1 MMKTK
6 LIILTGPSGVGK
18 ATIEHELFKNKS
30 LRLSF
35 SVSAT
40 TRAPRPGEEH
50 GKQYYFL
57 TKEEFDS
64 KIMNNQFVEWNEH
77 FSNKYGTL
85 VSEVDR
91 IREEGHNP
99 VLEIETVGAK
109 NIMGKYS
116 KDQVL
121 AIFIAP
127 PSVEAL
133 RERIR
138 ARGAE
143 TEAQIEE
150 RIARV
155 NEEMAD
161 MHLFDY
167 VVVNDVL
174 EHAVEKITHIIEKE
188 LN

>member
-1 MMKTK
+1 M
-6 LIILTGPSGVGK
+6 
-18 ATIEHELFKNKS
+18 
-30 LRLSF
+30 
-35 SVSAT
+35 
-40 TRAPRPGEEH
+40 
-50 GKQYYFL
+50 
-57 TKEEFDS
+57 
-64 KIMNNQFVEWNEH
+64 
-77 FSNKYGTL
+77 
-85 VSEVDR
+85 
-91 IREEGHNP
+91 NP

-109 NIMGKYS
+109 NIMGKFT
-116 KDQVL
+116 KEEVL

-138 ARGAE
+138 TRGAE
-143 TEAQIEE
+143 SEAQIEE

-161 MHLFDY
+161 IHLFDY

-174 EHAVEKITHIIEKE
+174 ESAVDKITKIIEKE